1 MPFTFEVKSLILS
14 SAKYCS
20 FSTICALYRLFL
32 LLFLLFLGFFRFHF
46 FFLLIFLFLFK
57 TLNKFKCTKL
67 LIFKAFVLFV
77 ENNSNQY
84 LNNNFIEFFACLI
97 DLTIF
102 ARLNIVNS
110 NELISFNLLFLDFFN
125 L

>member
-1 MPFTFEVKSLILS
+1 MPFAFEVKSLILS

-20 FSTICALYRLFL
+20 FSTICALYCLFF

-46 FFLLIFLFLFK
+46 FFLLILFFFLKAF
-57 TLNKFKCTKL
+57 NKFKCTKL
-67 LIFKAFVLFV
+67 FIFEAFVLFV
-77 ENNSNQY
+77 EDNSNQY
-84 LNNNFIEFFACLI
+84 LNNNFIEFFASLI
-97 DLTIF
+97 DLTVL

-110 NELISFNLLFLDFFN
+110 NELVSFNLLFLDFFN